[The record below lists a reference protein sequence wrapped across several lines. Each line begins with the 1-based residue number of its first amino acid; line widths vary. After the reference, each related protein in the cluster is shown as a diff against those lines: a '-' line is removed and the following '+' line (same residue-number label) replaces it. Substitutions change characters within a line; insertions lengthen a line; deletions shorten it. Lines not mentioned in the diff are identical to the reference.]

1 MLVELAAGA
10 AVGGFARVARFGL
23 LGLIGVEAA
32 LFAAADA
39 AMGPQAF
46 ENQFGGGRGG
56 AGIFAILNAELADVI
71 HDALDFRKLLIAVA
85 GVGEFG
91 QLEFAAQFEP
101 LNDGL
106 EIDVGEM
113 LAEDAADGSAN
124 ELAGDGVRAFELAFV
139 FELHFSGDGG
149 ERSIDIGDA
158 GDDGFFAGA
167 GGAML
172 GATDEAFHRGD
183 GETLA
188 DAGAAV
194 HALVLARLEG
204 DFFDDLAQ
212 VMRDFDFFAGVA
224 GDPGFLRGDGHAFF
238 YGGGI
243 VRANFCADTVFER
256 RDDFSA
262 GGVVLGIGGEDEEH
276 VEREADRITLNLDVA
291 FLHDVEE
298 ADLNFSGEIGEL
310 VDGEDAAIGAGE
322 KTVVDS
328 EFVGKIAAAARGAD
342 GIDVADDVGHGDI
355 GRGKFFDETIFAR
368 HPGDRRVVAIS
379 GNCFAAC
386 TADRLER
393 IVIDFAAGDDGHLG
407 VEEVDEPTQ
416 DAALGLAAESEKN
429 EIVAR
434 EQSVDDLRNDGVFVA
449 VDARK
454 QRFAFFDGA
463 KEIAADFVFHGDGG
477 APRVEVRDAPEFA
490 ECAWFR
496 VSGRLHKSAGRHGVP
511 FREPRSGRGPHKLV
525 QSVSIATGALAHGFP
540 FL

>member
-46 ENQFGGGRGG
+46 ENQFGGGSGG

-106 EIDVGEM
+106 EVDVGEM
-113 LAEDAADGSAN
+113 LAEDAADGGSN
-124 ELAGDGVRAFELAFV
+124 ELAGDGVRAFEFAFI

-149 ERSIDIGDA
+149 ERGIDIGDA

-172 GATDEAFHRGD
+172 SAADEAFHRGD
-183 GETLA
+183 RETLA
-188 DAGAAV
+188 NPGTAV
-194 HALVLARLEG
+194 HTFVFACLEG
-204 DFFDDLAQ
+204 NFLDDLAQ
-212 VMRDFDFFAGVA
+212 VLRDFDLFAGVA
-224 GDPGFLRGDGHAFF
+224 GNPGFLGGDGHAFF
-238 YGGGI
+238 NGGR
-243 VRANFCADTVFER
+243 VMRANFGADAVFER
-256 RDDFSA
+256 RNDFAA

-276 VEREADRITLNLDVA
+276 VERKAERIALNLDVA

-298 ADLNFSGEIGEL
+298 ADLNFSGEIGEF
-310 VDGEDAAIGAGE
+310 VDGKDAAIGARE
-322 KTVVDS
+322 KAVVNGK
-328 EFVGKIAAAARGAD
+328 FVGKIASTARGAD

-355 GRGKFFDETIFAR
+355 GRGEFFDETIFAR

-393 IVIDFAAGDDGHLG
+393 IVIDFAAGDDRHVG
-407 VEEVDEPTQ
+407 V
-416 DAALGLAAESEKN
+416 
-429 EIVAR
+429 
-434 EQSVDDLRNDGVFVA
+434 
-449 VDARK
+449 
-454 QRFAFFDGA
+454 
-463 KEIAADFVFHGDGG
+463 
-477 APRVEVRDAPEFA
+477 
-490 ECAWFR
+490 
-496 VSGRLHKSAGRHGVP
+496 
-511 FREPRSGRGPHKLV
+511 
-525 QSVSIATGALAHGFP
+525 
-540 FL
+540 